1 MVLLTKGQAAASLHA
16 VLEGFADSNG
26 KLRDVTTGDIMTEFR
41 RELEN
46 RFYEERPTVEEELR
60 EGRY

>member
-16 VLEGFADSNG
+16 VLEGFADSDG
-26 KLRDVTTGDIMTEFR
+26 RLRAVTTGDIMTEFR